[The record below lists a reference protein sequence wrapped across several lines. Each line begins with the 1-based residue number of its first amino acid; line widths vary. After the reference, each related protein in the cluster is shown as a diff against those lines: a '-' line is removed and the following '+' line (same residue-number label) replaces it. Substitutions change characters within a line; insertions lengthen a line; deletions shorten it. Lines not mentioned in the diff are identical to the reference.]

1 MMASHNHLNCA
12 RNSRLSLLSHTQTNI
27 SSDDIEQWT
36 EIRLSN
42 SESTSSGYSQHSMVD
57 DRTPTG
63 SPSSPSSAG
72 GASSG
77 RGHSKVTCTTI
88 FNGDAA
94 GASNKYTKD
103 DASLSTWITKSN
115 SLKSS
120 SRRQSLDLLIDA
132 SDRVKDV
139 FASGFQKVGKTL
151 ERRNSESEMNTSE
164 SSDFFSFSRLV

>member
-1 MMASHNHLNCA
+1 MTLFSI
-12 RNSRLSLLSHTQTNI
+12 TQTNI

-42 SESTSSGYSQHSMVD
+42 SDSTSSGYSQHSVVD

-63 SPSSPSSAG
+63 SSSPSST
-72 GASSG
+72 GAST
-77 RGHSKVTCTTI
+77 GHGPSKVTCTTI
-88 FNGDAA
+88 FNNGDAA
-94 GASNKYTKD
+94 SASNKQTKD
-103 DASLSTWITKSN
+103 DESLATWISKSN
-115 SLKSS
+115 GLKSS

-164 SSDFFSFSRLV
+164 TTDFFPFSRLVI